1 MVSFWVLGLMMIRG
15 RFSSYERVSFP
26 REGVG

>member
-1 MVSFWVLGLMMIRG
+1 MSLLDFGAHGDKRG
-15 RFSSYERVSFP
+15 RFSSHERVSFP